1 MEAQGTAEEEAAL
14 TLGQAAGKPFG
25 TLRSPI

>member
-14 TLGQAAGKPFG
+14 TLGQATFG
-25 TLRSPI
+25 RKGSASH